1 MDDTSLRV
9 LVGYAT
15 ADGSTRGVA
24 ERVAGRL
31 TEAGHAV
38 DLRPAGPEADPAG
51 YDAVV
56 LGSAVHSMRWLAGAR
71 DLLARLAAADDAPPV
86 WLFSVAGISPRGRV
100 TRWLARQEA
109 ARLEQD
115 LPRGLRPRS
124 HRLFAGVVR
133 TRGVPLWGRLFYR
146 AVGQHPGDHRDWPA
160 IDGWARQMAAELTAT
175 PRRPPAPHPPSVPAA
190 ATPEEP

>member
-1 MDDTSLRV
+1 MDDTPLRV

-31 TEAGHAV
+31 AEAGHAV
-38 DLRPAGPEADPAG
+38 DLRPAGREVDPSR
-51 YDAVV
+51 YDAAVV
-56 LGSAVHSMRWLAGAR
+56 GSAVHSMRWLAGAR
-71 DLLARLAAADDAPPV
+71 DLLARLAGADDPPPV
-86 WLFSVAGISPRGRV
+86 WLFSVAGVDPRGRV
-100 TRWLARQEA
+100 TRWLARQEV
-109 ARLEQD
+109 ARLERD

-146 AVGQHPGDHRDWPA
+146 AVGQRPGDHRDWAA
-160 IDGWARQMAAELTAT
+160 IDGWARQVARDLAGL
-175 PRRPPAPHPPSVPAA
+175 PRHLPAVPAA
-190 ATPEEP
+190 PQEEP